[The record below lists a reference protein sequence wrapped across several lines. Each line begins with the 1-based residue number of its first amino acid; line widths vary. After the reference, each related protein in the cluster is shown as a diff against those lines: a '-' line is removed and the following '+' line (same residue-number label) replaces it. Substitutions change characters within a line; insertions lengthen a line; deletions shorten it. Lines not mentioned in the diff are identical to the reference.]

1 MAGKR
6 WTQKWHQDQITSFKA
21 QRTAYEVYAL
31 LLNKVLE
38 RVCRRHTQYGR
49 AEARAKSVTSF
60 AEKAIRKF
68 DKYDD
73 PIHMFTDLC
82 GGRTVTFTQTEADRV
97 CTFVRANFIVDEDN
111 SEDVRKRLKPDQFGY
126 RRGAGRLRIKKE
138 TCPLPLEEGDS
149 PAVGMDIRAA
159 TACLEAGEG
168 KADVGRHIAVH
179 AEQLAH
185 GGLVG

>member
-111 SEDVRKRLKPDQFGY
+111 SEDVRKRLKPDQFVQVEV
-126 RRGAGRLRIKKE
+126 R
-138 TCPLPLEEGDS
+138 
-149 PAVGMDIRAA
+149 PAVG
-159 TACLEAGEG
+159 
-168 KADVGRHIAVH
+168 
-179 AEQLAH
+179 QSLAH
-185 GGLVG
+185 NLGVLSDKAPIEHVGPTPCRACRLRPR